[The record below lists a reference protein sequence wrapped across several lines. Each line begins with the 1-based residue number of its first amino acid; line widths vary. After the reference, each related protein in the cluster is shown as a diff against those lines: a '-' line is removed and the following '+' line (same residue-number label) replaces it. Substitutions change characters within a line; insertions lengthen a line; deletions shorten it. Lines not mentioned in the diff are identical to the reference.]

1 MMEDTSTQLQDR
13 ENSIGEQDKLRVLTG
28 DFGRLEDSQKDYI
41 LDLTRKLVGIHCG
54 GEYGGAVIQKAVS
67 PFQI

>member
-54 GEYGGAVIQKAVS
+54 GEYGDAVVQKAAS
-67 PFQI
+67 PFPI

>member
-1 MMEDTSTQLQDR
+1 MDDILSKLQDGVNPI
-13 ENSIGEQDKLRVLTG
+13 EKQDKLKVLTG

-54 GEYGGAVIQKAVS
+54 VERGDVVVKKTVS
-67 PFQI
+67 PFQL